1 MASRPAPIRAIASER
16 MMKVLLWAP
25 VVIFSLLSLRAVAF
39 VVYQGLNGS
48 PFEEEEIIVAGI
60 GLICGWIAWVMYK
73 TLIRPWR
80 KPKS

>member
-1 MASRPAPIRAIASER
+1 
-16 MMKVLLWAP
+16 MMKILLWAP

-39 VVYQGLNGS
+39 VVYQGINGS

>member
-1 MASRPAPIRAIASER
+1 MANRPAPIRAIAIEI
-16 MMKVLLWAP
+16 MMKILLWAP
-25 VVIFSLLSLRAVAF
+25 IVVFSLLSLRAMVF

-60 GLICGWIAWVMYK
+60 GLVCGWIAWVMYK

-80 KPKS
+80 KPKP